1 MFSWIEKVIPQ
12 PPETPSKSAT
22 DNQEC
27 PAPQVV
33 TKKATCVSNE
43 ASNPPGDTNV
53 QDVNAAS
60 DKSSGNVLGWLAQG
74 LGKVVPQPVDSPSLS
89 RTNKD
94 ISEAVVKE
102 KQKPAIETEKK
113 TENGPTGQ
121 TESSSVGVLSWLS
134 HGLEKVVPQ
143 PTWAHRTSISSSQQS
158 APEEQKLQ
166 VEEKAEKV
174 EEMNIPPVSPV
185 HTPAP
190 VPAAAPTPAP
200 AEAPPAP
207 SSEVEAAVPDKGS
220 GSGVLTWLMQGLGKV
235 VPQPETTV
243 VVAKKVEEEKP
254 KEEEASAQTPATRKD
269 SKASAESTGVLSW
282 ITQGLEK
289 VIPQPVT
296 KQDSQNLML
305 CQVEQ
310 ICILPSETAEDNLC
324 VEDLETTPEEPITIP
339 FVEEEKAGRGS
350 FEAPEEQSRGMTKA
364 ESAEEARWSPH
375 SAEERQVLPEPN
387 TAQSAED
394 DQQPDDGQMDRT
406 VQEPPISSVEVGE
419 CQLSLSSNQITQDG
433 PRRDGEIQPIHTPKR
448 EERSEDCEEEMQ
460 RVDTQQS
467 TQYNDSRMT
476 HNDPEEEMQIYRN
489 VPNGSKTEL
498 QLSNRVETTTY
509 IPGTDEE
516 HTEGVQGTPLLESTP
531 QDEEHNEEVQ
541 GTPLLEPK
549 PQDEEYNEEVQGTQ
563 LLEYE
568 PQGEEHTEEVQGTQ
582 LLEYE
587 PQGEEHTEEVQGT
600 QLLEYEPQ
608 GEEHTEEVQGTQLLE
623 SKPQDVEHNEKVQG
637 TQLLESEH
645 QDSPKILNMEK
656 MRSEEE
662 AAEFSNV
669 EDQTPNGT
677 ESKQRGQISKTEDAK
692 ELLEDPPKEDQQVV
706 DENIIKGSEE
716 DIVKDIYRPPDL
728 NIITGQVH
736 EGDGAH
742 LGDLEDDIGHTV
754 MSKVTIQPRVIAM
767 HLSAE
772 EEQGW
777 ELDDAFQAISDD
789 TQIDAAEI
797 LPTNGI
803 GRPRDEEV
811 SDDLQ
816 QDKLSHIKSSH
827 LFLEI
832 QTDRDEDIEMRCAD
846 SLEMEPHHE
855 DRMIQTEEQH
865 TQTEDTMCQTDEE
878 REMSYEED
886 LPVQTE
892 DRQTQTTPPME
903 KDVHPEETEGHTEGL
918 QESFHIP
925 NEELVQE
932 ENTDDTEEQNL
943 DVGQT
948 DKACDQGQDMPT
960 KGIPQAEEIIVSD
973 LCYVEEIGEDKPPCR
988 EQLEILPESTPCN
1001 STEEIQQT
1009 EAIEELVDQSVVTE
1023 EIESHLEAEATKE
1036 VTMEED
1042 GMSLTI
1048 PVAMPK
1054 AKEVEEGR
1062 GMDREVIESEN
1073 DRLSWILE
1081 EDEDEDESELQMSC
1095 YHSESEEET
1104 KMTHQVTLECPPEH
1118 LDTAVLV
1125 PTITRD
1131 AVSNYI
1137 QALGEAVG
1145 IFAVEETAGM
1155 AFTRP
1160 AVSIEDVDSGSIT
1173 DAIGHEE
1180 SIKPPASPYK
1190 QRTLTVPMTSTAP
1203 KSRKRTQ
1210 SGENDDELLDG
1221 GPEEEE
1227 VMERSA
1233 SAISQSSTIITER
1246 LQELVR
1252 LFKDRTERV
1261 KEKLIDPEL
1270 SSDEESPAAS
1280 PSKKA
1285 APPPPPPPPPHEEKK
1300 PEGAA
1305 PAVEE
1310 HYCEMLCCKLKTRP
1324 WWTQLH
1330 KYRFPSS
1337 IDPLT
1342 NLMYVLWLFFV
1353 VMAWNWNCWL
1363 IPVRWAFPYQTPTN
1377 IHYWLLMDYL
1387 CDLIYLLDIVVF
1399 QARLQFVRGGDIIT
1413 DKKEM
1418 REYYIKT
1425 ERFKMDVISLLPL
1438 DLLYFKVG
1446 VKSILRFPRILKYM
1460 AFFEFNNRLEAILSK
1475 AYIYRVIRTTAYLLY
1490 CLHMNACFYYWASDY
1505 EGLRSTKWVYDGEG
1519 NSYIRCYYWAVKTLI
1534 TIGGLP
1540 DPQTLFELWF
1550 QLLNY
1555 FMGVFAFSVMI
1566 GQMRD
1571 VVGAATAGQTYYR
1584 SCMDST
1590 IKYMNCYKIPRN
1602 VQNRVK
1608 MWYEYTWQSQ
1618 GMLDE
1623 SELMVQLPD
1632 KMRLD
1637 LAIDVNYNIVSK
1649 VALFQG
1655 CDRQLIYDMLKRL
1668 RSVVYLPG
1676 DYVCKKG
1683 EIGREMYII
1692 KAGQVQ
1698 VLGGPEGQTVLVSL
1712 KAGSVFGEISLLAV
1726 GGGNRR
1732 TANVV
1737 AHGFTNLFILD
1748 KKDLSEILTHYPE
1761 SQKVLRRKAKKMLKN
1776 TGKPKGD
1783 EGPAQKGF
1791 QHIIPPR
1798 PETPKLLKA
1807 AVAATEKMGFKGFSK
1822 LKRRLKVK
1830 TTVEPSRTSPLPP
1843 GSPVHRRSPVPTIKP
1858 EDDDPTEI
1866 VAEST
1871 DNTVFIRVSPS
1882 SRGDEQILSVE
1893 MTAPEEEEED
1903 GKK

>member
-1 MFSWIEKVIPQ
+1 MFSWIEKVVPQ

-27 PAPQVV
+27 PARQVV
-33 TKKATCVSNE
+33 TEKATCVSHE
-43 ASNPPGDTNV
+43 ASNPSGDTNV
-53 QDVNAAS
+53 QDANAAS
-60 DKSSGNVLGWLAQG
+60 DKSSGNVLSWLAQG

-102 KQKPAIETEKK
+102 KQKPVIETVEKK

-134 HGLEKVVPQ
+134 HGLDKVVPQ
-143 PTWAHRTSISSSQQS
+143 PTWAHRSSISSSQQS

-166 VEEKAEKV
+166 VEEKAEKL

-190 VPAAAPTPAP
+190 VPAAAPEPVP

-207 SSEVEAAVPDKGS
+207 TSEVEAAVSDKGS

-235 VPQPETTV
+235 VPQPETPV

-254 KEEEASAQTPATRKD
+254 KEEEASAQTQATRKD
-269 SKASAESTGVLSW
+269 SKARVLSW

-296 KQDSQNLML
+296 KQDSQNVML

-324 VEDLETTPEEPITIP
+324 VEDLETAPEEPITIP
-339 FVEEEKAGRGS
+339 FVEEEKSGRGS

-364 ESAEEARWSPH
+364 ESAEEAEWSPH
-375 SAEERQVLPEPN
+375 STEERQVLPEPN
-387 TAQSAED
+387 TAQSAEE
-394 DQQPDDGQMDRT
+394 DQPPDDGQMDRT
-406 VQEPPISSVEVGE
+406 VEEPPISSVEVGE
-419 CQLSLSSNQITQDG
+419 CQLSLSSNQIITQDG
-433 PRRDGEIQPIHTPKR
+433 PRRDGEIQPIETPKR
-448 EERSEDCEEEMQ
+448 DERFEDCEEEMK

-467 TQYNDSRMT
+467 TQYKDSRMT
-476 HNDPEEEMQIYRN
+476 HNDPEEMQNYRT
-489 VPNGSKTEL
+489 VSNGSKTEL
-498 QLSNRVETTTY
+498 QLSNNGVETTTY
-509 IPGTDEE
+509 IHGTHEE
-516 HTEGVQGTPLLESTP
+516 HTEGVQSTPLLESTPQDEEHNEEVQGTPLLESTHQHEHNEKVQGTPLLESTP

-541 GTPLLEPK
+541 GTPLLE
-549 PQDEEYNEEVQGTQ
+549 
-563 LLEYE
+563 YE
-568 PQGEEHTEEVQGTQ
+568 PKGEENTEEVQGT
-582 LLEYE
+582 
-587 PQGEEHTEEVQGT
+587 P
-600 QLLEYEPQ
+600 
-608 GEEHTEEVQGTQLLE
+608 LLE
-623 SKPQDVEHNEKVQG
+623 SKPQDEEHKEKVQG
-637 TQLLESEH
+637 TPLLESKPQDEEHKEKVQGTPLLESEH
-645 QDSPKILNMEK
+645 QDSAKILNMEK
-656 MRSEEE
+656 MRSDEE

-677 ESKQRGQISKTEDAK
+677 ESEQRRQISKTEDA
-692 ELLEDPPKEDQQVV
+692 EDLLEDPPKEDQQFV

-716 DIVKDIYRPPDL
+716 DVVKYIYSPPAT
-728 NIITGQVH
+728 NIITDQVQK
-736 EGDGAH
+736 GDGAH
-742 LGDLEDDIGHTV
+742 LGDLQDYIEHTV
-754 MSKVTIQPRVIAM
+754 MSKVTIQPGGSAM

-772 EEQGW
+772 EEQAW
-777 ELDDAFQAISDD
+777 ELDDAFQATPDD
-789 TQIDAAEI
+789 TQIDADEI
-797 LPTNGI
+797 SPTNGI
-803 GRPRDEEV
+803 GRPRDEED

-816 QDKLSHIKSSH
+816 QDELSHLKSSH
-827 LFLEI
+827 LFPEI
-832 QTDRDEDIEMRCAD
+832 QNDTDEDIGMRCAD
-846 SLEMEPHHE
+846 SSEMEPHHE

-918 QESFHIP
+918 QESFHIS

-932 ENTDDTEEQNL
+932 ENSDETEEQNL
-943 DVGQT
+943 DVGQS
-948 DKACDQGQDMPT
+948 DRACDQSMPT
-960 KGIPQAEEIIVSD
+960 KCIPQAEEIIMSD
-973 LCYVEEIGEDKPPCR
+973 LSYVEIGEDKPPCR

-1023 EIESHLEAEATKE
+1023 EMESHLEAEATKE

-1081 EDEDEDESELQMSC
+1081 EEEDEDEDESELQMSC

-1125 PTITRD
+1125 PTIAKD
-1131 AVSNYI
+1131 VVSNYI

-1145 IFAVEETAGM
+1145 IFAVKETAGM

-1173 DAIGHEE
+1173 ETLGHEE

-1210 SGENDDELLDG
+1210 SGESADDILDG

-1233 SAISQSSTIITER
+1233 SAVSQSSTIITER

-1270 SSDEESPAAS
+1270 SSDEESPTAS

-1285 APPPPPPPPPHEEKK
+1285 APPPPPPPPPPHEEKK

-1377 IHYWLLMDYL
+1377 IHYWLFMDYL

-1425 ERFKMDVISLLPL
+1425 DRFKMDVISLLPL

-1590 IKYMNCYKIPRN
+1590 IKYMNCYKIPRS

-1748 KKDLSEILTHYPE
+1748 KKDLSDILTHYPE

-1776 TGKPKGD
+1776 TSKPKGG
-1783 EGPAQKGF
+1783 EGPTQKGF

-1807 AVAATEKMGFKGFSK
+1807 AVAATEKMGFKGFAK

-1858 EDDDPTEI
+1858 EDDDPTDI

-1882 SRGDEQILSVE
+1882 PGGDEQILSVE